1 MRAILAPYVG
11 VAAVTP
17 NDSTVIAV
25 TRGLM
30 VSVAGDVAV
39 QFENGST
46 ATIAS
51 AIAGVVYPFAVTK
64 VLSTGTAATGILAL
78 Y

>member
-1 MRAILAPYVG
+1 MRVITAPMTG
-11 VAAVTP
+11 VASVTP
-17 NDSTVIAV
+17 SDSTVIA
-25 TRGLM
+25 TTHGLM

-39 QFENGST
+39 QFEDGST

>member
-1 MRAILAPYVG
+1 MRVITAPMSG
-11 VAAVTP
+11 VATVTP
-17 NDSTVIAV
+17 SDSAVIAT
-25 TRGLM
+25 TRGIM

-39 QFENGST
+39 QFENGTS

>member
-1 MRAILAPYVG
+1 MRVITAPFTG
-11 VAAVTP
+11 VKAVTAS
-17 NDSTVIAV
+17 DSALIAT

-39 QFENGST
+39 QFEDGST
-46 ATIAS
+46 ATIVS
-51 AIAGVVYPFAVTK
+51 AVAGVVYPFAVTK